1 MITVN
6 NRDKLKWEEGMT
18 VQEVLDEMRYS
29 YSLITV
35 TVNGKLI
42 PAKEYDSCILEDNS
56 DVIVFHLAHGG

>member
-6 NRDKLKWEEGMT
+6 NRDKLKWEKSMT
-18 VQEVLDEMRYS
+18 VQKVLNEMKYN

-42 PAKEYDSCILEDNS
+42 PAKEYGSYILEDNS
-56 DVIVFHLAHGG
+56 NIIVFHLAHGG